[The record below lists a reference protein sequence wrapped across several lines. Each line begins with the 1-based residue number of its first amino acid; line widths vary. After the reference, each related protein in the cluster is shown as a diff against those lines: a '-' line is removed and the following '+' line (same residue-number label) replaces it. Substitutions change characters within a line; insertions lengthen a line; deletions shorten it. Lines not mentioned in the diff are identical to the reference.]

1 MYRNLYASGFD
12 GSVVTMDGYLDP
24 TERDNFIVSGNLINE
39 MKIGDTT
46 HTLLIGY
53 EIVDTENK
61 NTRYDT
67 YWSTTKKDKESFN
80 ISRPMDFTVNSAELL
95 LQ

>member
-46 HTLLIGY
+46 RSTLLI
-53 EIVDTENK
+53 EI
-61 NTRYDT
+61 
-67 YWSTTKKDKESFN
+67 
-80 ISRPMDFTVNSAELL
+80 
-95 LQ
+95 